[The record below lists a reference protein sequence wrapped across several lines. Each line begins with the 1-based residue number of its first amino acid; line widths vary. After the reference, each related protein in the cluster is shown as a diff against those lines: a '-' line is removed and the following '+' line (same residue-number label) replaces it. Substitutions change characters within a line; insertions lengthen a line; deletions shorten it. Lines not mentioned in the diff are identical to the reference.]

1 MRGSRKEEHGHVCCR
16 ERERPRWGARTLK
29 SRLRGTIQNILFFR
43 HALRVAST
51 AGGGLALRLPARAF
65 MPSKQHTPSL
75 PALRLFDRG
84 ALA

>member
-1 MRGSRKEEHGHVCCR
+1 MRGSRKEERGHLCR
-16 ERERPRWGARTLK
+16 RGSERPRWGARTLK
-29 SRLRGTIQNILFFR
+29 FRLRGTIQNILFFR
-43 HALRVAST
+43 HALRVAS
-51 AGGGLALRLPARAF
+51 AAGGLALRFPVRAF